1 MSSSS
6 SSQEKAINKYQDMSS
21 RSRGS
26 YKSGKGST
34 SNTSSSSSS
43 SSDEHYSSGVPSF
56 SLK

>member
-43 SSDEHYSSGVPSF
+43 SDEHYSSGVPSF